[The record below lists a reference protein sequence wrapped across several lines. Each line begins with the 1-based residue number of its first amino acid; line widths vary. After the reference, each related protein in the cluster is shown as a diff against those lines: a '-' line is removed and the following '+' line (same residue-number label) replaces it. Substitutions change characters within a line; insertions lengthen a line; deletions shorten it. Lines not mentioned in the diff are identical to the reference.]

1 MSFLIISAFL
11 AMLSIVEIRSF
22 FGLTVLTVSLYYSIT
37 YGYGYDWINYMDIYD
52 HIGVQSY
59 FVFFNEPLYHL
70 LMQVSYYA
78 GLSFST
84 FCALITSFI
93 YFSVYI
99 FCRNLKNPTLAFF
112 TLFSFLGLYIFTEW
126 IRQGLSI
133 AFILLGMAA
142 NKNKKISFVM
152 LSLAVLTHFA
162 AVVAIITPYLIRS
175 GNGNTKKTLLLTT
188 LFMSIAIYF
197 IYNPEVLSAIPLLGD
212 KIAGYSQALLD
223 SDVDFLTFILSS
235 KVILGYLVIIFLF
248 ISFKNKNS
256 HVYSAIISLYSIII
270 TRMVQVFIRIGYYFV
285 PAMVVS
291 VDEIDKMQHTGVRTS
306 LPKLSYIALIFGVS
320 TIPFWNPLFGD
331 GSKYYLTLFSTKNEI
346 TEKIGHKCM
355 IINKNSER
363 HTILR
368 CL

>member
-1 MSFLIISAFL
+1 
-11 AMLSIVEIRSF
+11 
-22 FGLTVLTVSLYYSIT
+22 
-37 YGYGYDWINYMDIYD
+37 MDIYD

-126 IRQGLSI
+126 IRQGLAI

-235 KVILGYLVIIFLF
+235 KVILGYL
-248 ISFKNKNS
+248 
-256 HVYSAIISLYSIII
+256 
-270 TRMVQVFIRIGYYFV
+270 
-285 PAMVVS
+285 
-291 VDEIDKMQHTGVRTS
+291 
-306 LPKLSYIALIFGVS
+306 
-320 TIPFWNPLFGD
+320 
-331 GSKYYLTLFSTKNEI
+331 
-346 TEKIGHKCM
+346 
-355 IINKNSER
+355 
-363 HTILR
+363 
-368 CL
+368 